1 MNLSRSKLSVLTV
14 SVFRF
19 KTDRFA
25 VYRFYRLPFCHFAVF
40 TVLPFCCFGFT
51 VLHFAVSIFTGR
63 FAVLSVSVLPF
74 CRSVSPFCRSRFAVL
89 ANSVLI
95 PFTVL
100 TAESLIKSI
109 PFCRFR
115 FDRFDAHFLLPI

>member
-1 MNLSRSKLSVLTV
+1 MPFTV
-14 SVFRF
+14 FTVF
-19 KTDRFA
+19 TVCRFA
-25 VYRFYRLPFCHFAVF
+25 VLSVLPFCH
-40 TVLPFCCFGFT
+40 FGFT

-63 FAVLSVSVLPF
+63 FAVLPF
-74 CRSVSPFCRSRFAVL
+74 YPISFCCFAVPFRRFAVL

-100 TAESLIKSI
+100 TAESLIKSK